1 MKKTITDT
9 ELVKDFIAGNE
20 KAFEILIK
28 KHQANIYG
36 FICSKILDKEI
47 SKDIMQD
54 TFVKVILSLKSN
66 SYNEEGKFLPWVLR
80 ISYNLIMDHFRETNK
95 NLMVRDGEDYSV
107 FAKMVDCSQSIE
119 SKLII
124 TQVEGDLKILFGELL
139 EELLPEQKEI
149 LVMRIYQDIGFKE
162 IAEITGVSINTSLGR
177 MRYALVNLKKVI
189 DKNKII
195 LEKESYATY

>member
-1 MKKTITDT
+1 MKKIITDT

-28 KHQANIYG
+28 KHESNIYG
-36 FICSKILDKEI
+36 FICSKTLDKEI

-95 NLMVRDGEDYSV
+95 NLMVRDSEDYSV

-124 TQVEGDLKILFGELL
+124 TQVEGDLKILFG
-139 EELLPEQKEI
+139 ELLPEQKEI

-189 DKNKII
+189 DKNKIV